1 MIFRYDEKLVR
12 LISPKT
18 AVWREVERGPRIKYD
33 LERTVLFIKTNS
45 TEGSGDE
52 LALEI
57 FSLQKRSLSAGFSI
71 FFTTPPKYR
80 IFFCVGWYGG
90 RHFPTA
96 IPPATDKVWMIT
108 LRKTTD
114 IRLVIHCNDVEVL
127 NLLINDSTCTDRRWD
142 FWRLPVWG
150 ISFSSYPAHMDKAS
164 DFYSEQFPSS
174 KGNVFIYE
182 RIIECGI
189 LAEGF
194 HISTN

>member
-12 LISPKT
+12 LIAPKSKT

-57 FSLQKRSLSAGFSI
+57 ISLQKSFASAGFSI

-80 IFFCVGWYGG
+80 IFFCVGG

-108 LRKTTD
+108 LRKTSD

-127 NLLINDSTCTDRRWD
+127 NLLINDSTCTDSRWD
-142 FWRLPVWG
+142 FSIFGACPCGELV
-150 ISFSSYPAHMDKAS
+150 SH
-164 DFYSEQFPSS
+164 
-174 KGNVFIYE
+174 
-182 RIIECGI
+182 RIT
-189 LAEGF
+189 
-194 HISTN
+194 HTWTKPQISTLSNFLQVKVMYSFTNV